1 MTLHEF
7 NALTSDDRLLLID
20 FYASWCGPCKAMHLI
35 LDNLEVVM
43 GESLDVIRIDID
55 NHENSELV
63 NHFRI
68 MAVPTLMLFRRGQRL
83 WRESG
88 VLSVETLADIAS
100 IRKGRGAIIAFLCPC
115 LPTRLISTP
124 TPRWHT
130 LQPRNRLLM
139 MWAESLFPLRQ

>member
-88 VLSVETLADIAS
+88 VLSVETLADIVRRFERVEA
-100 IRKGRGAIIAFLCPC
+100 L
-115 LPTRLISTP
+115 
-124 TPRWHT
+124 
-130 LQPRNRLLM
+130 
-139 MWAESLFPLRQ
+139 